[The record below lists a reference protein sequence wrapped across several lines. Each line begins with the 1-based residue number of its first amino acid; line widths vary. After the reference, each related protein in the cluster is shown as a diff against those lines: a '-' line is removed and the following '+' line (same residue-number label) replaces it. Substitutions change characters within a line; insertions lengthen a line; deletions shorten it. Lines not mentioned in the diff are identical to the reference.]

1 MKILVFGSLN
11 VDHTYHLPHINRPKE
26 TISARSYDI
35 AAGGKGLNQA
45 IALAKT
51 GEHVYLA
58 GVLGTGAELLEE
70 TMNRFNVDTSLLNR
84 LPIPSGHA
92 IIQIDDN
99 SENAIFIYAGSNG
112 AVDKKYAD
120 KVLSNFEKG
129 DLLIM
134 QNEIN
139 LQDYIIKKA
148 HKKGMTIL
156 MNPSPCDE
164 KLNEQPLELVD
175 YFFINEVEG
184 ELLTGFKEPQ
194 EILDGMLKKYP
205 GCHVILTL
213 GSDGACY
220 KYGDE
225 FASVKARKVKA
236 IDTVGAGDTFMGYF
250 IYGLVKGFTPAQC
263 LEIATKASSITV
275 QRKGAAQSIPTLEE
289 VNALD

>member
-11 VDHTYHLPHINRPKE
+11 IDHTYHLPHINRPKE
-26 TISARSYDI
+26 TISARTYDI

-58 GVLGTGAELLEE
+58 GVLGTGAQLLEE

-112 AVDKKYAD
+112 AVDKEYAD

-164 KLNEQPLELVD
+164 KLSEQPLELVD

-184 ELLTGFKEPQ
+184 ELLTGFKKPE

-225 FASVKARKVKA
+225 FARVEARKVKA

>member
-58 GVLGTGAELLEE
+58 GVLGTNAELLED
-70 TMNRFNVDTSLLNR
+70 TLNKFNVDISLLNR

-112 AVDKKYAD
+112 AVDKEYAD
-120 KVLSNFEKG
+120 RVLNNFDKG

-139 LQDYIIKKA
+139 LQDYIMTEA
-148 HKKGMTIL
+148 HKRGMTIL

-164 KLNEQPLELVD
+164 KLNDQPLELVD

-184 ELLTGFKEPQ
+184 ELLTGFSQPG
-194 EILDGMLKKYP
+194 EILNGMLEKYP

-220 KYGDE
+220 KDSKS
-225 FASVKARKVKA
+225 FCKVAARKVKA

-250 IYGLVKGFTPAQC
+250 IYGLVHGFDPEKC
-263 LEIATKASSITV
+263 LTIATKASSITV
-275 QRKGAAQSIPTLEE
+275 QRKGAAQSIPTLDE
-289 VNALD
+289 VNELD